1 MTHPIIQ
8 AVTQRMLERSQAARK
23 EFLKRTQ
30 HQAAA
35 GKGGKGLSCGNL
47 AHAVAASCSDEKQSI
62 LDLTKSNVALVS
74 SYNDMLS
81 AHQPYQHYP
90 DQIKRR

>member
-35 GKGGKGLSCGNL
+35 GKGGKGSL
-47 AHAVAASCSDEKQSI
+47 AVTWLMLLRH
-62 LDLTKSNVALVS
+62 LVRMKTIHS
-74 SYNDMLS
+74 
-81 AHQPYQHYP
+81 
-90 DQIKRR
+90 